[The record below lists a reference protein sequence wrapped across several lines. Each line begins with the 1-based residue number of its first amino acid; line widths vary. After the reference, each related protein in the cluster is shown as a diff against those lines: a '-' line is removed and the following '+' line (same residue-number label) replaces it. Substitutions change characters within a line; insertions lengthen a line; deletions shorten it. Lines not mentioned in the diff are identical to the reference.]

1 MKIKFVITACI
12 VVLSLIQ
19 SKAQTQDSIKTYNLP
34 SVEVVARKNIQ
45 PSDKFSYGTNY
56 ESSLF
61 NKNGFNTLRR
71 GANYTQDLYVEG
83 FKRSD
88 IKVVIDGE
96 QYHNA
101 CPNRMDVAASRI
113 NPLEMDYVDLSKS
126 GSVNNSGIYGK
137 IEYHRSPISNNL
149 KVKSFGMINTGASND
164 YDLGATLDVLNT
176 NLSVRY
182 SQGTPYNNAESK
194 SFKDLY
200 LYKENYKYG
209 YGNVGLRHKIKDW
222 QIGASFSYGE
232 NISFPFLQMDEIQ
245 TKIYSGSVSYK
256 ENKIYFNYTDHL
268 MNNTLRQSTMF
279 MESNAKNLTVGL
291 TGEFYELTFRN
302 WQADNFMKKMS
313 NSISNNQMPNVNQF
327 SGVVT
332 HSFDIMPIK
341 LSLKG
346 GAQYFVIGDEERIG
360 FYNLLYADVNKNSFF
375 ITAALNAHSIA
386 EISKNFISTIS
397 AEVATEAPETEQLYI
412 AIERM
417 GTNPNWSGNPNLK
430 QPIKI
435 SLRTSFVYKY
445 FNIEGFANHV
455 SNYVNIVK
463 KPITGKAVM
472 TYENIN
478 ANIMGINTGVDFKF
492 LESNISFLYGEN
504 LSNSSAL
511 SEISPLSVTTTVRLP
526 EVIGIKVSAT
536 HRYENAMKRIDYLLN
551 ETASA
556 AWNIVSINLS
566 YEVSNFILNFEV
578 DNLLNHNY
586 SRHLSYA
593 RNPFSSGMKVYDP
606 GRTFRFTIYYDKFF

>member
-19 SKAQTQDSIKTYNLP
+19 SKAQTQDSIRTYNLP

-71 GANYTQDLYVEG
+71 GTNYTQDLYVEG

-137 IEYHRSPISNNL
+137 IEYHRSPISNNQ

-164 YDLGATLDVLNT
+164 YDLGATLDILNT

-182 SQGTPYNNAESK
+182 SQGKPYNNAESK

-200 LYKENYKYG
+200 LYKEKYKYG
-209 YGNVGLRHKIKDW
+209 YGNVGLRHQIKDW

-256 ENKIYFNYTDHL
+256 ENKLYFNYTDHL

-279 MESNAKNLTVGL
+279 MESDAKNLTVGL
-291 TGEFYELTFRN
+291 TGKFYELTFRN
-302 WQADNFMKKMS
+302 WQADNFMKMMS

-332 HSFDIMPIK
+332 HSFDVMPIK
-341 LSLKG
+341 LSIKG
-346 GAQYFVIGDEERIG
+346 GAQYFVIGDEERIS
-360 FYNLLYADVNKNSFF
+360 FYSLLYTDVNKNSFF
-375 ITAALNAHSIA
+375 VTAALNAHSIA
-386 EISKNFISTIS
+386 EISNDFISTIS

-430 QPIKI
+430 QPIKL
-435 SLRTSFVYKY
+435 SLRTSFVYKF

-455 SNYVNIVK
+455 SNYVNVVK

-511 SEISPLSVTTTVRLP
+511 SEISPLTVTTTISLP
-526 EVIGIKVSAT
+526 ELVGIKVSAT
-536 HRYENAMKRIDYLLN
+536 HRYENAMKRIDNLLK
-551 ETASA
+551 ESASA
-556 AWNIVSINLS
+556 AWNTVSLNVS
-566 YEVSNFILNFEV
+566 YGISNFILNFEV
-578 DNLLNHNY
+578 DNILNHNY

-593 RNPFSSGMKVYDP
+593 RNPFASGMKVYDP
-606 GRTFRFTIYYDKFF
+606 GRTFRFTIYYDKLF